1 MDRATKL
8 ARVDESQAFAE
19 WKAAIAKERADSRR
33 AAIAFERAILSGCV
47 NQFLAAVDGLFMT
60 VDGWRLAMKR
70 AGRLKNVSDDIQW
83 EFLSTWVQAQ
93 GLRLKAGDERR
104 SLASALRILLPRSEV
119 GQPMTLYRGADARE
133 RKRRAYGFSWTRDS
147 AMARRF
153 AEYLPT
159 VGWETVVLRTVAS
172 PDAILHARDD
182 GEPFDEKEIIVD
194 PFKLGRIEVVERIEA
209 SSIGDGSRPPA
220 LVED

>member
-1 MDRATKL
+1 MSRATKL
-8 ARVDESQAFAE
+8 APVDEGQAFAE

-33 AAIAFERAILSGCV
+33 AAVAFERAILSGSV
-47 NQFLAAVDGLFMT
+47 NQFLAAIDGLFMT

-70 AGRLKNVSDDIQW
+70 AGRVKNVSDDIRW
-83 EFLSTWVQAQ
+83 EFMSTWVQAQ

-133 RKRRAYGFSWTRDS
+133 RKRRAYGFSWTRDY
-147 AMARRF
+147 AIARGF

-159 VGWETVVLRTVAS
+159 IGWETVVLRTVAS

-182 GEPFDEKEIIVD
+182 DGFFDEREIIVD
-194 PFKLGRIEVVERIEA
+194 PFKLGHIEVAERIKA
-209 SSIGDGSRPPA
+209 SSTGNGSQSPA
-220 LVED
+220 LA